1 MVRPVGSGRG
11 VADIFD
17 EISEDL
23 RAERAKALLKRYGG
37 LLVLLAVL
45 VIVGV
50 AGWQFWR
57 SRAETRTAT
66 VAQAFIAAGRDAGGA
81 PTGSSDAAKIG
92 AAAAFASVAA
102 DAPEGYRTLARLRE
116 AGLRAT
122 AGDLP
127 GALGLWN
134 QVSADTA
141 ADPLLRGL
149 ADLQWVQHQV
159 DAGEPAAV
167 EGRLA
172 PLLAPG
178 NPWRPLA
185 LESEAWLALRTG
197 QDARARDILKGLRA
211 DGLAPGG
218 VRNRANGLLTRLG
231 EPSDPSAAA
240 TDEAAGG

>member
-1 MVRPVGSGRG
+1 MVRPVGTGRG

-23 RAERAKALLKRYGG
+23 RAERAQALLKRYGG
-37 LLVLLAVL
+37 LLVLGAVL
-45 VIVGV
+45 VVAGV
-50 AGWQFWR
+50 SGWQFWR
-57 SRAETRTAT
+57 WRADTRTAT
-66 VAQAFIAAGRDAGGA
+66 VAAAFMAAARDAGGA
-81 PTGSSDAAKIG
+81 PAGSSDAARTG
-92 AAAAFASVAA
+92 AAAAFAAVAA

-116 AGLRAT
+116 AGLRAE

-159 DAGEPAAV
+159 DAGDPAAV

-172 PLLAPG
+172 PLLAAD

-211 DGLAPGG
+211 DVLAPNG

-231 EPSDPSAAA
+231 EAPDPAAA
-240 TDEAAGG
+240 APDGAAGG

>member
-1 MVRPVGSGRG
+1 M
-11 VADIFD
+11 ADIFD
-17 EISEDL
+17 EVSEDL
-23 RAERAKALLKRYGG
+23 RAERAQALLRRYGV
-37 LLVLLAVL
+37 LLVVLAVL
-45 VIVGV
+45 VVAGV
-50 AGWQFWR
+50 SGWQFWR
-57 SRAETRTAT
+57 WRTQEQAAAT
-66 VAQAFIAAGRDAGGA
+66 GQAYMAAARDAGGA
-81 PTGSSDAAKIG
+81 PAGASDAAKDG
-92 AAAAFASVAA
+92 AAAAFAAVAA
-102 DAPEGYRTLARLRE
+102 KAPEGYRTLARLRE

-122 AGDLP
+122 GGDLP

-159 DAGEPAAV
+159 DTGEPAAV

-197 QDARARDILKGLRA
+197 QDARARDILKGLRTDA
-211 DGLAPGG
+211 AVPDG
-218 VRNRANGLLTRLG
+218 VRSRANGLLTRLG
-231 EPSDPSAAA
+231 ELPADIPA
-240 TDEAAGG
+240 DGGGAAGG